1 MNYVGILLVVS
12 VITGMILLFTLKGV
26 HLDNYTPPKLVK
38 VVTIESMS
46 SVGDVGDMNN
56 VGNVSLDSIDD
67 MTNPGES
74 FCKEYVGDSV
84 HLEEACSKLTEK
96 NCKNSS
102 CCGWLNGNKCVAG
115 GSAGPTY
122 KTDDSK
128 ERLPESSASA
138 PDSGS
143 VTTLSAPLHPLIS
156 IDSYYYMN
164 TCSGKGCLLGAE
176 GE

>member
-1 MNYVGILLVVS
+1 MGSVTNIFFDIINYLKTNYVGILLVVC
-12 VITGMILLFTLKGV
+12 VITGLIILFTLKGV

-46 SVGDVGDMNN
+46 SVVDVGNMNN

-84 HLEEACSKLTEK
+84 HLEEACSNLTEK

-115 GSAGPTY
+115 GPSGPTY

-128 ERLPESSASA
+128 ERLP
-138 PDSGS
+138 
-143 VTTLSAPLHPLIS
+143 IS

-164 TCSGKGCLLGAE
+164 TCSGKGCSLSPNE
-176 GE
+176 